1 MFQQFCLRFL
11 RFCAIYDPGNSFV
24 QLRNNIIA
32 RDYYILVELF
42 TGSLVIHFAFDA
54 TNVAGQV
61 NMPVSMNSLVK
72 PTRESEGMEYLRVS
86 IAAHNFL

>member
-61 NMPVSMNSLVK
+61 KDCCLAVVFSFYFVILV
-72 PTRESEGMEYLRVS
+72 
-86 IAAHNFL
+86 